1 MKKLSLLA
9 VVSLALV
16 LAGNAFAENQ
26 PKVEDPKT
34 LNVEAVAPADAVVP
48 VEASTPVAVAEEDD
62 ACGELFTAAN
72 PESPTLLATNLASPA
87 SCKPCKNRTWCK
99 CTYNGLPRVSCNP
112 CCYGNLG
119 IPQVCFD

>member
-16 LAGNAFAENQ
+16 LSGNAFAETPQ
-26 PKVEDPKT
+26 KAEDPQVLKVET
-34 LNVEAVAPADAVVP
+34 VVAIEAVAP
-48 VEASTPVAVAEEDD
+48 VEASVPVAIVEEDD
-62 ACGELFTAAN
+62 SCGELFTDAN
-72 PESPTLLATNLASPA
+72 PEVLLASNLTSAA

-99 CTYNGLPRVSCNP
+99 CTYNGLPRVSCDP

-119 IPQVCFD
+119 IPMTCFD